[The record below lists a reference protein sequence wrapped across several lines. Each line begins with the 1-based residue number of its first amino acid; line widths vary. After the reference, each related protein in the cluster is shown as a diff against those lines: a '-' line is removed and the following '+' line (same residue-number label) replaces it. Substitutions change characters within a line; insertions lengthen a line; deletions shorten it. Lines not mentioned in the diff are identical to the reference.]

1 MPQPTKIATCCYC
14 GTRAALILTGQ
25 VRHEL
30 SCATCGAPLHDLK
43 MLRRDR
49 LPPAQTGPA
58 TPMDLRSVRSALDG
72 GHGKTGKTGKAGKR
86 GGSGKKRG
94 KPVRSKPKKH
104 RKRGM
109 TWLLKETIDVIEDL
123 LD

>member
-1 MPQPTKIATCCYC
+1 MPRPTKIATCCYC

-43 MLRRDR
+43 MLRSDR
-49 LPPAQTGPA
+49 FLSAQTGPA
-58 TPMDLRSVRSALDG
+58 APAGPRSVLPALDG
-72 GHGKTGKTGKAGKR
+72 GHGKTGKAGKR

-104 RKRGM
+104 RKSGM